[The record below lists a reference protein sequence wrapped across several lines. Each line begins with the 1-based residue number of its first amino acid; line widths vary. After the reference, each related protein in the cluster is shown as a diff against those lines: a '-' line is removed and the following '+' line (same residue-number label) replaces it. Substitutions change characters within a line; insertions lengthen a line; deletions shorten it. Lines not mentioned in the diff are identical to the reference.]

1 MKDSLFFR
9 VVFVFGFAVIFIGDV
24 KIPVTVPISM
34 LISAV
39 YLVRIYN
46 MHVTLPFIFLLN
58 VLLPGLL
65 NLIISGYFDIER
77 DHVIYLPVLYGLY
90 VLLFVGGFTYHRRLE
105 YALIVGAM
113 ALCLWIFMAF
123 FTSFGDVGGY
133 YQLKSHAETP
143 LGRSNYLAV
152 FIGFCL
158 MVLTFRF
165 GWSFIILLLVFL
177 LMMSRTGIVLILVF
191 MFFRFITV
199 RQNLLRV
206 FSVAAVLLA
215 LSIYYWDLIYY
226 YLDYVLEGA
235 LGTESV
241 NIRLRAWY
249 ATIDILQINPLF
261 GVPRSL
267 YKDALEL
274 AVPGDNLWDPH
285 NSVLHLL
292 VSFGL
297 LGFVFYAAYVAVI
310 FREICQAS
318 LTDKFWKGVFW
329 GYSLILVWSL
339 FEQVLLT
346 PAIEILQAYL
356 FVLARKYRS
365 SLYVKSE
372 EHNSKVS
379 LVELRA
385 S

>member
-9 VVFVFGFAVIFIGDV
+9 SVYILGFVAIFIGDV
-24 KIPVTVPISM
+24 KIPITVPLSM
-34 LISAV
+34 LVSMA
-39 YLVRIYN
+39 YLVRVSSV
-46 MHVTLPFIFLLN
+46 HVTLPFIFLLG

-65 NLIISGYFDIER
+65 NLIIAGNFDIER
-77 DHVIYLPVLYGLY
+77 DHVIYLPILYGLY

-105 YALIVGAM
+105 YVLLVGAM

-123 FTSFGDVGGY
+123 FTSFGNAEGY
-133 YQLKSHAETP
+133 YQLKLHAETP

-158 MVLTFRF
+158 MVSTFRF
-165 GWSFIILLLVFL
+165 GWSFLMLFPAFL
-177 LMMSRTGIVLILVF
+177 LTMSRTGIVLILVF
-191 MFFRFITV
+191 MLFRFIIV

-206 FSVAAVLLA
+206 FSVGAVLLA
-215 LSIYYWDLIYY
+215 LSVYYWDLIYY

-235 LGTESV
+235 LSIESAS
-241 NIRLRAWY
+241 IRLRAWY

-274 AVPGDNLWDPH
+274 AVPAENLWDPH

-310 FREICQAS
+310 FREFYQAS
-318 LTDKFWKGVFW
+318 LTDKFWKGVIW

-346 PAIEILQAYL
+346 PAIELLQAYL
-356 FVLARKYRS
+356 FILARKYRR

-372 EHNSKVS
+372 EHGSKV
-379 LVELRA
+379 LLT
-385 S
+385 